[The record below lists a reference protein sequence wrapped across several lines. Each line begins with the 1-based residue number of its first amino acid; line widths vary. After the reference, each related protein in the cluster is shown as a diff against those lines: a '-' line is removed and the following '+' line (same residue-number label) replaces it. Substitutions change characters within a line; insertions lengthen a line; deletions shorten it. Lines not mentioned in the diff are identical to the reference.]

1 MIFRETGLDGA
12 WLIEPERVADE
23 RGFFARTWC
32 VDEFDLHGLNT
43 GFVQCATSF
52 NERKG
57 TLRGIHFQSVPYEE
71 AKLVRCTRGRV
82 WDVMVDLRR
91 ASPTFGK
98 WKAYELSADNG
109 RMAYLPEGFGHGFQ
123 TLENA
128 SELFYQIS
136 EFYQP
141 VCSGGVR
148 WNDPDLAIA
157 WPDPENPILS
167 PRDRELPL
175 LDLQRRPERRRGAA

>member
-12 WLIEPERVADE
+12 WLIEPERVADD

-32 VDEFDLHGLNT
+32 ADAFDRHGLDT
-43 GFVQCATSF
+43 GFAQCGTSF
-52 NERKG
+52 NAKRN
-57 TLRGIHFQSVPYEE
+57 TLRGIHFQSEPYEE

-91 ASPTFGK
+91 RSGTFGQ

-109 RMAYLPEGFGHGFQ
+109 RMVYLPRGFGHGFQ
-123 TLENA
+123 TLEDET
-128 SELFYQIS
+128 ELFYQIS

-141 VCSGGVR
+141 ICAGGVR
-148 WNDPDLAIA
+148 WNDPALAIT

-167 PRDRELPL
+167 PRDRGLPHL
-175 LDLQRRPERRRGAA
+175 NPVQHSERRRGAA